1 MTRFEIMTAAQSVLR
16 QADLP
21 LTLVSLR
28 ALPFAW
34 ELRLED
40 GDGSER
46 LITVHQ
52 GSAASIVQAIQTAL
66 QPCA

>member
-1 MTRFEIMTAAQSVLR
+1 MTRYEITTAVQSVLR

-40 GDGSER
+40 RDGSER
-46 LITVHQ
+46 LITVHH
-52 GSAASIVQAIQTAL
+52 GSTASIDLAIRNAL
-66 QPCA
+66 RLCA